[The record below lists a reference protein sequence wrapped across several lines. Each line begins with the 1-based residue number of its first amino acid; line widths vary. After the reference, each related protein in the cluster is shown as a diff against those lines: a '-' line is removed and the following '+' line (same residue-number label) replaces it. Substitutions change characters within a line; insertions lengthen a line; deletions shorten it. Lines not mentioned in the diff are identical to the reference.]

1 MLARAA
7 PTRPAAAAQAEGARP
22 RANTSPVERVL
33 AAPVIARVLA
43 SITAMAGA
51 YNVQKNARDK
61 RLSVGT
67 SESRCRRGPARRLE
81 KKCNFEI
88 SYLGFSE
95 ELGHDLGRF

>member
-1 MLARAA
+1 M
-7 PTRPAAAAQAEGARP
+7 
-22 RANTSPVERVL
+22 
-33 AAPVIARVLA
+33 IARVLA

-88 SYLGFSE
+88 SDLGFSE
-95 ELGHDLGRF
+95 ELGHDLVGGFDMYYRRPLTGYRWQKL